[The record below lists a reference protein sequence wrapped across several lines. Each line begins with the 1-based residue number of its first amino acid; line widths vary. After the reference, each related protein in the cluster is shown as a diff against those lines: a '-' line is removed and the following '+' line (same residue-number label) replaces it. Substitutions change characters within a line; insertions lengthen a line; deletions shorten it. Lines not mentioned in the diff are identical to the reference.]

1 MYIPKEGLAFLRL
14 CLGTCNVITKINKK
28 GRRRGQLSS
37 SSSSSCLSSCLSSS
51 SASSL
56 SRLTCSLLVV
66 SSHLLSPRCLISPA
80 LSLLSRLTCS
90 LLVVS
95 SLLVVPFLPSH
106 LSPPPPRLV
115 SLPYRASPLLLF
127 VSSLVV
133 VVSSLLLG
141 VTSSS
146 RRCSGL
152 LHHEFPFVLSY
163 IVPSPNVHL
172 EPYSGRK

>member
-51 SASSL
+51 SA
-56 SRLTCSLLVV
+56 
-66 SSHLLSPRCLISPA
+66 
-80 LSLLSRLTCS
+80 SLLSRLTCS

-141 VTSSS
+141 VTSSL